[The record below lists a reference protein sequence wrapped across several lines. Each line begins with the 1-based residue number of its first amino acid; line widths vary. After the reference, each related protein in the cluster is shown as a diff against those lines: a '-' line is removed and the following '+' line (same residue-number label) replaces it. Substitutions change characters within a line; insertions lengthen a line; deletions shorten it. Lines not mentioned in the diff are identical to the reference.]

1 MQMLL
6 ERSEEHG
13 MHDGL
18 GMIPGTV
25 RKFPRV
31 PAMKVPQMGWNTITP
46 SGHPL
51 FADIADG
58 TFVYFVH
65 SYYADT
71 TPEATIAST
80 EYIVLYTPTMRIQHQ
95 KRRLRQLSILCR
107 THPRWHAEMH
117 LAYSSIRKRAGLRD
131 LQFSGTLW

>member
-18 GMIPGTV
+18 GLIPGTV

-46 SGHPL
+46 SEHPL
-51 FADIADG
+51 FTDIADG

-80 EYIVLYTPTMRIQHQ
+80 EYIVPYASAVACGNALGVQF
-95 KRRLRQLSILCR
+95 
-107 THPRWHAEMH
+107 HPEK
-117 LAYSSIRKRAGLRD
+117 SGPAGLAILRN
-131 LQFSGTLW
+131 FVAMTE